1 MEARTQ
7 DKPLFAT
14 YADRIRLFRVLSLIV
29 SFFIFLVASSR
40 ISFALY
46 LLFLGVLTAS
56 TVVQSRKPA
65 FPAPLS
71 RAFLDLALSVVA
83 ALATGGPV
91 SPFVFYLAAALVALP
106 LTARPAVTATFV
118 FFGASV
124 LLVPGA
130 FRQESLPALSAT
142 LAASLALAAL
152 GSTMASLF
160 RRTLGGAAN
169 ARPTPPPSEHHPAPP
184 PSEHPSKQ
192 AADTAS
198 AAATGAETSRAAAP
212 ETPASAESQAPE
224 TTAQTAEEAET
235 EHQTET
241 ERPPGPAPAPSTGA
255 SLPPDWHLRTLQEA
269 IDLHRTF
276 QSHYDLSQLYESF
289 LRFIAKLGFHPEALV
304 VFKKSESGFRIE
316 LDGDGVSVHDVT
328 PQLQAF
334 FEPPLKLPDQLSI
347 ENNGAAHQFSRLT
360 ELPEIAIYIPES
372 YVDVEP
378 ATFGLLRLTGDLFC
392 YRASEQVLSE
402 KERVLFSRFSSL
414 YTVARA
420 FSDTFDIRTMLES
433 TAEAVKG
440 LTGMEKAV
448 AMLMDES
455 GTFDLDSERAVVK
468 GRKTEHPEEIWRTA
482 LLKAAQEAS
491 SLSKPIVATLAGG
504 ESTLLC
510 VPVSFGTTTYGV
522 IAGLTSNTRDEA
534 LADVKT
540 LEVIAALAGISLSNL
555 ELMQARE
562 QIAVTTERDR
572 IARDMHD
579 SLVQSLFSL
588 LLQVE
593 TTIQSARK
601 EPQRAVDKLQKVKE
615 GIQSTIKEVR
625 EYIYELYPQALTDI
639 GLKAAIKRVVS
650 ALNESAGSIY
660 LQIGKLPDSIPLPV
674 ENAAL
679 KVVQEA
685 VSNAVRHSGAS
696 TINVEVDLIDNSLR
710 VLVEDNGSG
719 FVPSDVTSSI
729 RAGEKLGLRS
739 MNERVRQ
746 LGGKLRIASSP
757 GKGTRVEALIPVD
770 LDTEEEAE

>member
-1 MEARTQ
+1 VETRTQ

-40 ISFALY
+40 ISFVLY

-56 TVVQSRKPA
+56 TVVQSSKPA

-71 RAFLDLALSVVA
+71 RVFLDLALSVVA

-106 LTARPAVTATFV
+106 LTARPAITATFM
-118 FFGASV
+118 FLGASV

-152 GSTMASLF
+152 GSTMAGLF
-160 RRTLGGAAN
+160 RRTPGGIAGAH
-169 ARPTPPPSEHHPAPP
+169 PTPPS
-184 PSEHPSKQ
+184 SEHPYKQ
-192 AADTAS
+192 AADTVS
-198 AAATGAETSRAAAP
+198 AAVKGAETSQAAAP
-212 ETPASAESQAPE
+212 ETAASAESQAPE
-224 TTAQTAEEAET
+224 TTAQTAEKAET

-241 ERPPGPAPAPSTGA
+241 ERPPVPAPAPSTGA

-289 LRFIAKLGFHPEALV
+289 LRFIARLGFHPEALV
-304 VFKKSESGFRIE
+304 VFKKSENGFRIE
-316 LDGDGVSVHDVT
+316 LAGDGVSVHDVT

-347 ENNGAAHQFSRLT
+347 ENNGATHQYSRLT
-360 ELPEIAIYIPES
+360 ELPELAIYIPET

-455 GTFDLDSERAVVK
+455 GRFDLDSERAVVK
-468 GRKTEHPEEIWRTA
+468 GRKIEHPEEIWRAA

-491 SLSKPIVATLAGG
+491 SFSKPVVATLAGG

-555 ELMQARE
+555 ELMRARE

-601 EPQRAVDKLQKVKE
+601 DPQRAVDKLQKVKE

-660 LQIGKLPDSIPLPV
+660 LQIGKLPDSIPLPL